1 MISSKEGEIRTE
13 RHNRAVCM
21 SREGCVKRWH
31 VTCKSRPGTL
41 GKAYCQHLDLELS
54 ALRTVK
60 KKLLMVTQGSG
71 PVTLKIY
78 MTDVGSA
85 LKGIL
90 ETLLYRRVQNSH
102 IFTY

>member
-1 MISSKEGEIRTE
+1 
-13 RHNRAVCM
+13 M
-21 SREGCVKRWH
+21 SH
-31 VTCKSRPGTL
+31 VNQGQ

-90 ETLLYRRVQNSH
+90 ETLLYRRVQTLIYSL
-102 IFTY
+102 TESS